1 MKRLI
6 LAAGACLLA
15 VFLLIVAADILR
27 YGGPDGLIRRARA
40 EIAQRRPVEHPLLV
54 PTPLPTPGEQRA
66 EDGGQAHALVCSGG
80 SETSDQTSSPATP
93 CLPPPPTVSPTP
105 TLSLTSSPTPTLPAS
120 PTPSISPTST
130 PPSISPTSTPT
141 LPASPPPSLSPSPPP
156 TLSLTGFRHAWQTW
170 NNCGPATLS
179 MQLSYFG
186 SPLTQE
192 DIRKVLRHHPDDKNV
207 NLDELAA
214 FARGQGLQAAV
225 LFDGNAD
232 TLRQWLNAGI
242 PVLVETWLEP
252 EPNDGMGHYR
262 LLTGYDDAKQEWIAY
277 DSYVATGISRDAPYQ
292 GIRLPYAEL
301 AALWRVFNRAHLVVF
316 SDEQAP
322 VAASIMAEAADEQ
335 AMWEG
340 ALQTAQA
347 EIAAN
352 PNDAFAWFNQGSAL
366 VALGRA
372 DEAAA
377 AFDQARIIGL
387 PWRMLWY
394 QFGPF
399 QAYSAVG
406 RHEEA
411 LALADATLRTTT
423 TVEELHY
430 WRGRALQAL
439 GDAPAARLAYRR
451 ALELN
456 PTYAPAAA
464 ALTELG
470 E

>member
-1 MKRLI
+1 
-6 LAAGACLLA
+6 
-15 VFLLIVAADILR
+15 
-27 YGGPDGLIRRARA
+27 
-40 EIAQRRPVEHPLLV
+40 
-54 PTPLPTPGEQRA
+54 
-66 EDGGQAHALVCSGG
+66 
-80 SETSDQTSSPATP
+80 
-93 CLPPPPTVSPTP
+93 
-105 TLSLTSSPTPTLPAS
+105 
-120 PTPSISPTST
+120 
-130 PPSISPTSTPT
+130 
-141 LPASPPPSLSPSPPP
+141 
-156 TLSLTGFRHAWQTW
+156 
-170 NNCGPATLS
+170 

-192 DIRKVLRHHPDDKNV
+192 DIRRVLRRHPDDKNV

-214 FARGQGLQAAV
+214 FARSQGLQAAV
-225 LFDGNAD
+225 LVDGSPD
-232 TLRQWLNAGI
+232 KLRQWLNAGI

-292 GIRLPYAEL
+292 GIRLPYAEV
-301 AALWRVFNRAHLVVF
+301 AELWRVFNRAHLAVF
-316 SDEQAP
+316 SEEQAAA
-322 VAASIMAEAADEQ
+322 AASIMAEAADEQ
-335 AMWEG
+335 SMWQG

-347 EIAAN
+347 EIEAN
-352 PNDAFAWFNQGSAL
+352 PNDAFAWFNRGSTL

-377 AFDQARIIGL
+377 AFDQARILGL

-399 QAYSAVG
+399 HAYAAVG
-406 RHEEA
+406 RHEEV

-423 TVEELHY
+423 TIEELHY

-439 GDAPAARLAYRR
+439 GNIAAARQSFQR

-456 PTYAPAAA
+456 PSFVPAAE
-464 ALTELG
+464 ALTQVDG
-470 E
+470 

>member
-93 CLPPPPTVSPTP
+93 CLPPPPTVSPT
-105 TLSLTSSPTPTLPAS
+105 
-120 PTPSISPTST
+120 
-130 PPSISPTSTPT
+130 
-141 LPASPPPSLSPSPPP
+141 P